1 MYYSFSFLFYALS
14 VNITTRF
21 VYNKGDVMSYKVLS
35 EQYFAQYKNLSVY
48 IKKLKNQIKS
58 TNIIPTRDE
67 IRRVNILYIIC
78 LELKHTSEYLKKCE
92 RRETYVEK

>member
-21 VYNKGDVMSYKVLS
+21 VYNEGDVMSYKVLS